1 MVHGR
6 REKQSFFFLEILE
19 FIGRER
25 EREREREKKNSTD
38 NAFSLDSGLHAWLA
52 NWAIDR
58 LVVYAL

>member
-1 MVHGR
+1 VHGR

-19 FIGRER
+19 FIGREKK
-25 EREREREKKNSTD
+25 EKRKKKSTD

-58 LVVYAL
+58 LVVYALQ